1 MHDDLD
7 VSSGGYLFYK
17 KSLGVM
23 LVNKNI
29 WLPLHRYDY
38 PELLKETSLDS
49 MMGYI
54 GDYYS

>member
-1 MHDDLD
+1 VHDDLD
-7 VSSGGYLFYK
+7 VSSGGILFIK
-17 KSLGVM
+17 KSRRNVS
-23 LVNKNI
+23 KQEY

-38 PELLKETSLDS
+38 PESLKETSLDS